1 MRRLGLYPIVDSSQ
15 WLARLLPLGV
25 KCIQL
30 RIKTLE
36 GQALRTELEQGIALA
51 RKYQAMLFINDHWE
65 LALSLGAPGVHLGQ
79 DDLPAAD
86 LRAIH
91 QSGISLGI
99 STHNEEELAIAEAAR
114 PSYIALGPIYPSK
127 TKDLPVQG
135 LANLKRWR
143 QLTSR
148 PLVAIGGITLARIPE
163 VLATG
168 VDGIAMITSITQA
181 KDPIETTKQLL
192 AAVTHD

>member
-36 GQALRTELEQGIALA
+36 GQALRTELEQGITLA
-51 RKYQAMLFINDHWE
+51 RKYQALLFINDHWE